1 MNVEIVPEPSAP
13 ERAAILAALAQEA
26 NDEEP
31 DVQAPQEFLM
41 KGEDSVRP

>member
-1 MNVEIVPEPSAP
+1 MSEAP
-13 ERAAILAALAQEA
+13 TNPHESRPRTDREYEDPHYH
-26 NDEEP
+26 DEEP

>member
-1 MNVEIVPEPSAP
+1 VNVEIVPEPSAA

-26 NDEEP
+26 DADEP
-31 DVQAPQEFLM
+31 DVQAPQEFLI